1 MKRKLLAAGIGLL
14 AWPSLL
20 VIGLGGAHAGTYSDW
35 VQAHNLPGAA
45 SGPADAPAGDG
56 VANLLK
62 FALGLDPLTPGP
74 SPLFE
79 PVVVARDGQQRFG
92 LRLTLATAAQ
102 GVRLDLY
109 GSADLRAW
117 TRRPVLLEQLADL
130 GAGLLSVQFL
140 DDEGLSSSQ
149 PLFLRLAAELTPYGQ
164 FITSPA
170 IPVLTNSV
178 GTDGAT
184 LTVPAPGNPLAG
196 LVVDVPAG
204 AYSGSQTFTLS
215 YAPIVAHNFPASVNP
230 VTPLIHIDNGG
241 ALAGQ
246 IMTVMVPLNLS
257 PDEFAMGFIY
267 HPDTGELEGMPL
279 VALSTNSI
287 AIATRHFSDFFI
299 STIPYSALPS
309 KVDSGFLP
317 GLDDWEFVNYGS
329 FLAAGGQCSGQS
341 QSAMWYYCE
350 RRRQGSP
357 PLFNLY
363 DNSLYSFRTPS
374 FGPDNVLGIKLAS
387 RVQMD
392 TDWNSL
398 ALWFWKTTRIDD
410 SATLAAFAYSTL
422 VTGEPQLMFIYSAT
436 GGHAVVAYLVENGII
451 LVADPNYPGVTT
463 RQIVYDGAGGK
474 FEPYYSGPD
483 AAHLGT
489 AYTNIYYVGKR
500 TINDWAK
507 IGQEWGELDAG
518 TIAAG
523 DFPVFKIT
531 LLESNAGAWVA
542 TASVT
547 TDKPT
552 EVPIQ
557 TGANQVKIGL
567 SYVSGP
573 GYADSG
579 LETFNTAGTQLDPPP
594 DFVINLGI
602 GTNQLG
608 VEVLANTGADT
619 NWWWAGFSW
628 LTVERTNGMDGMV
641 LIPAGSFTMGDNLDG
656 DSDAVPIGVTVS
668 AFYMDTNLVS
678 YSQWQSVYS
687 YATSHGYGFVNAG
700 SGKAANHPVQ
710 TVDWYDVVKWCN
722 VRSQQAGLPPV
733 YYTDAGLTQVYTNLE
748 VTVYVNWA
756 AKGYRLPTE
765 AEWEKAA
772 RGGLSAQRFPWGNII
787 CETNANYYGCTSGC
801 GWSYD
806 LGPNGCNAAFATGA
820 YPYTSPV
827 GYFAANGYGLND
839 MAGNVFEWCWDWD
852 AAPTYPPG
860 SPYLGGT
867 DPRGPVGPLGVRVLR
882 GGDWASGYASSAR
895 CANRSNYDAVSP
907 GYAGYSFGF
916 RCVRG
921 L

>member
-14 AWPSLL
+14 AWSSLL
-20 VIGLGGAHAGTYSDW
+20 VIGLGGVHAGTYDDW

-62 FALGLDPLTPGP
+62 FALGLEPLTPGP
-74 SPLFE
+74 VPLFE
-79 PVVVARDGQQRFG
+79 PVIVARDGQQRFG

-109 GSADLRAW
+109 GSADLRTW

-130 GAGLLSVQFL
+130 GAGLLSVQLL

-204 AYSGSQTFTLS
+204 AYPGPQTFTLS
-215 YAPIVAHNFPASVNP
+215 YLPIVAHNFPASVNP
-230 VTPLIHIDNGG
+230 VTPLIHVDNGG

-246 IMTVMVPLNLS
+246 IMTVTVPLNLS
-257 PDEFAMGFIY
+257 PDEFALGFIY

-279 VALSTNSI
+279 VALATNSI
-287 AIATRHFSDFFI
+287 TIATRHFSDFFI

-451 LVADPNYPGVTT
+451 LVADPNFPGVTT

-474 FEPYYSGPD
+474 FEPYYSGSD

-547 TDKPT
+547 TDQTT

-557 TGANQVKIGL
+557 TGASQATIDL
-567 SYVSGP
+567 AFVSGP
-573 GYADSG
+573 GCANSATA
-579 LETFNTAGTQLDPPP
+579 TFNTAGTQLDPSP
-594 DFVINLGI
+594 DFVINLGM

-608 VEVLANTGADT
+608 VEVLAGTGADT

-628 LTVERTNGMDGMV
+628 LTVVRTNDMDGMAF
-641 LIPAGSFTMGDNLDG
+641 IPAGSFTMGDTVDG
-656 DSDAVPIGVTVS
+656 ESDAIPTNVTVS
-668 AFYMDTNLVS
+668 AFYMDKNLVS
-678 YSQWQSVYS
+678 YSQWQSIYS
-687 YATSHGYGFVNAG
+687 WATNHGYGFANAG
-700 SGKAANHPVQ
+700 AGKAANQPVQ
-710 TVDWYDVVKWCN
+710 TVNWFDVVKWSN
-722 VRSQQAGLPPV
+722 ARSQQAGLTPV
-733 YYTDAGLTQVYTNLE
+733 YYTDAGLTQVYTNGQG
-748 VTVYVNWA
+748 TPYVSWTAN
-756 AKGYRLPTE
+756 GCRLPTE

-772 RGGLSAQRFPWGNII
+772 RGGLSGQRFPWGDTIS
-787 CETNANYYGCTSGC
+787 ESQANYYGDTADY
-801 GWSYD
+801 SYD
-806 LGPNGCNAAFATGA
+806 LGPNGYNSIGSIGGTA
-820 YPYTSPV
+820 PPTSPV
-827 GYFAANGYGLND
+827 GSFAPNGYGLYD
-839 MAGNVFEWCWDWD
+839 MAGNVWQWCWDWY

-867 DPRGPVGPLGVRVLR
+867 DPRGPVGPLRYRVLR
-882 GGDWASGYASSAR
+882 GGEGNRPAWMAQ
-895 CANRSNYDAVSP
+895 CAYRDITLPIEADNSL
-907 GYAGYSFGF
+907 GF
-916 RCVRG
+916 RCVRER
-921 L
+921 